1 MDRRLNILRVITWLP
16 VGGIERK
23 ILAVLPRLDH
33 ERFNVRL
40 VCIREEGVLAEEL
53 RREGIPVDVVPMR
66 TRLSPSGLLRLS
78 KYLGHHKID
87 IVHSHMYRSNVP
99 ATISSRIAGIK
110 GVICQ
115 VHNVDTWESRR
126 QRIMD
131 RFLCRWRSV
140 MVGVSERVRRDMIE
154 TLGIPESMTRVIYNG
169 AEIGRFQDRSRREQ
183 TRRELG
189 IDPDCLVVIY
199 HGRLVRQKNPDVL
212 VRIADEIIKPRAKA
226 LMLVVGDGGCREQME
241 ATAREKKLGD
251 IIRFT
256 GKRDDIPDLLNAA
269 DMAVLPSYKEGFSN
283 SLVESLAAGL
293 PTVATD
299 VGGNAEAIEDG
310 RSGIIVPPHEN
321 DLLLEKLGWLA
332 EHPDVRRKMGRAA
345 AERAERF
352 SLRRM
357 VEAVENLYIE
367 VAKENGILPEGGKN
381 GIQ

>member
-23 ILAVLPRLDH
+23 ILAVLPRLDR

-310 RSGIIVPPHEN
+310 RSGIIVPPHED

-332 EHPDVRRKMGRAA
+332 DHPDVRRKMGRAA

-367 VAKENGILPEGGKN
+367 VAKEIGILPEGGKN

>member
-23 ILAVLPRLDH
+23 ILAVLPRLDR

-40 VCIREEGVLAEEL
+40 VCIREEGVLADQL

-99 ATISSRIAGIK
+99 ATISARMAGIK

-212 VRIADEIIKPRAKA
+212 VRIADEIIKPRQKA

-241 ATAREKKLGD
+241 ATAREKKLGNF
-251 IIRFT
+251 IRFT

-310 RSGIIVPPHEN
+310 RSGIIVPPHED

-332 EHPDVRRKMGRAA
+332 DHPDVRRKMGRAA